1 MKAFNCTLQN
11 YIGITF
17 IYIINNLVFKILF
30 INRILNADV
39 MVRKKHFIQN
49 IDRQSVFVIN
59 ATSLNIFF
67 LTIEVKTWLNLN
79 VIEKAYIT
87 SARY

>member
-1 MKAFNCTLQN
+1 MKAFNYTLQN

-49 IDRQSVFVIN
+49 IDRH
-59 ATSLNIFF
+59 
-67 LTIEVKTWLNLN
+67 
-79 VIEKAYIT
+79 KAYL
-87 SARY
+87 S